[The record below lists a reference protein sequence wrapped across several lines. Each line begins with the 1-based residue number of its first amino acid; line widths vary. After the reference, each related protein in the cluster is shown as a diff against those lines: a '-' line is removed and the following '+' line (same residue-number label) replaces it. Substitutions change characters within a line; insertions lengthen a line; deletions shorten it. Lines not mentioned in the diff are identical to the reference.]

1 MSFEIN
7 DRLMRSLC
15 ARNFFQ
21 VPEDGMVFFGFR
33 GCLPADPED
42 FSFAKTRTLSLAEV
56 NYENPRCTIGQWL
69 PAKKLLAVYPGSTCP
84 NEDCVR
90 AARGKGG
97 QGANQLL
104 TGYYT
109 FVKGMHK
116 SGEDSGHQAF
126 RQEETRVVLRNVDD
140 MDFDGHD
147 TADEDNPFDN
157 LHCAFSASVSRGYS
171 SAGCQV
177 VVGFPNRND
186 RKTTESGP
194 WASFRQTAYKLD
206 QQSFRY
212 ILLHGAEVAAMA
224 ENPDLMRPAQ
234 VRFGS
239 HAEAVRGA
247 QKRLREL
254 GRITFDPD
262 ADCGPRTQLA
272 IIRFQVDQMGPENA
286 DGILGTN
293 TATQLGLTDWP
304 MIGKT
309 GQTGPDGRRVR
320 LRAGVGG
327 LMPADRAGQGKASLA
342 AANKLAAAAPDG
354 RFVKTLVNVFNR
366 GIPPLGFLQELVAW
380 GKTAPEEIFVDQ
392 PGNTK
397 DVYASV
403 ITELGPFK
411 NITHRK
417 ACMLEVMR
425 VLAGFESSW
434 NWNEGIDT
442 SRKSEDTAEN
452 SEAGAWQVSSD
463 SLSIGQDL
471 KDLVKREVGTLN
483 GLEFQRAM
491 KANHPLAME
500 YIARLM
506 RHTRMANGPLYK
518 GDERSK
524 LNPKVRDEKQSIYP
538 WLSRDAVAEF
548 QAFLS
553 QAAPKPKRQKT
564 VRSKSKP
571 RSRASK
577 RIV

>member
-1 MSFEIN
+1 VSFEIN
-7 DRLMRSLC
+7 DPLMRSLC
-15 ARNFFQ
+15 ARNFFS
-21 VPEDGMVFFGFR
+21 VPEDEMVFFGFR

-56 NYENPRCTIGQWL
+56 NYVNPRCTIGQWL

-84 NEDCVR
+84 NEGCVQ
-90 AARGKGG
+90 AARGNGG
-97 QGANQLL
+97 KGANQLL

-116 SGEDSGHQAF
+116 RGDGSGHQAF
-126 RQEETRVVLRNVDD
+126 RQDENRVVLRNVDD

-147 TADEDNPFDN
+147 TADEGNPFDN

-186 RKTTESGP
+186 GKTTESGP

-212 ILLHGAEVAAMA
+212 ILLNGAEVAAMA
-224 ENPDLMRPAQ
+224 ENPGLKRPAQ

-239 HAEAVRGA
+239 HAEPVGAA

-254 GRITFDPD
+254 GLIDFNPD
-262 ADCGPRTQLA
+262 ADCGPGTQLA
-272 IIRFQVDQMGPENA
+272 IIRFQVDQMGQENA

-320 LRAGVGG
+320 AGVAGR
-327 LMPADRAGQGKASLA
+327 MPADRAGQPKTSLA
-342 AANKLAAAAPDG
+342 AANKPAARAATPDG
-354 RFVKTLVNVFNR
+354 KFVRTLVKVLNR
-366 GIPPLGFLQELVAW
+366 GIPPVEFLQEIVEW
-380 GKTAPEEIFVDQ
+380 GKTAAEEIFADKK
-392 PGNTK
+392 TEEK

-403 ITELGPFK
+403 ERELGPFK
-411 NITHRK
+411 DILHRK

-434 NWNEGIDT
+434 HWNTGRDT
-442 SRKSEDTAEN
+442 NNPAEN
-452 SEAGAWQVSSD
+452 SPDTISAGPFQVSANSMGF
-463 SLSIGQDL
+463 GQDL
-471 KDLVKREVGTLN
+471 RDLVAPHGIRNPSRDGN
-483 GLEFQRAM
+483 AFQALM
-491 KANHPLAME
+491 KTDHTVAFN
-500 YIARLM
+500 YISRLL
-506 RHTRMANGPLYK
+506 RHTVRANGPVK
-518 GDERSK
+518 RFEI
-524 LNPKVRDEKQSIYP
+524 NP
-538 WLSRDAVAEF
+538 WLSLGAVAEF
-548 QAFLS
+548 QAFLG
-553 QAAPKPKRQKT
+553 QAPPKPKRQKT

-577 RIV
+577 RIA